1 MAYEELIAS
10 MERDA
15 DRRIQE
21 VRRQTQATIDEEREN
36 VRRHADELQRRI
48 ISEGEAQIEVERH
61 QRLYRAREEVKASLA
76 RLRGEYEQR
85 VIGFAKERLADG
97 RGDDGYPGVL
107 ERLVNEALA
116 SLGEPGARVHVDPR
130 DERLAREVLARSD
143 TAVEMIA
150 DLSTM
155 GGAVVMSSDDRIRI
169 DNTFE
174 ARLVRAAEVHR
185 RVLTRR
191 LFGGE

>member
-10 MERDA
+10 MEKDA

-21 VRRQTQATIDEEREN
+21 VRRQTQTTIDEEREN

-48 ISEGEAQIEVERH
+48 ISEGEARIEVERH
-61 QRLYRAREEVKASLA
+61 QRLYRAREEVKARLA

-85 VIGFAKERLADG
+85 VIESAKERLADG
-97 RGDDGYPGVL
+97 RGDEGYSRVL

-116 SLGEPGARVHVDPR
+116 SLGEPGGRVHVDPR
-130 DERLAREVLARSD
+130 DERMAREILARSG
-143 TAVEMIA
+143 TAVELIA

-185 RVLTRR
+185 RAFTRR
-191 LFGGE
+191 LFGEE